1 MKLFRTLFGSAA
13 AAACLL
19 ASIWW
24 ARHATGVE
32 RPAAPLDPVAARY
45 RSMKAAAQ
53 RYSGQ
58 PLEGADGGASRTVD
72 PSVDPRPAL
81 AAEAPFPKALA
92 HERVY
97 EFGRMLIGEQKVHHF
112 RIENQGAGPLVIA
125 KGPTECKCTISN
137 LPTRSVPPGGSVD
150 VEVAWAPRESD
161 PTFEKSAI
169 IWTNDPELPE
179 IRFRVSGKVAQALV
193 VLPKAWH
200 AGLVAEDQEGKAVG
214 SVVSDLEAGFKILSV
229 ESPDP
234 NVKVTYKPMS
244 ASALDRLAM
253 LGGYEF
259 TVHVGNGIPLG
270 TFRRRLKILT
280 SLEPKA
286 LIEVELT
293 ATRPGPI
300 RILSAGTAHW
310 SAEKSLLNLGR
321 FRHEDGYRTEV
332 PAYIYHMP
340 GPFRLLGVKS
350 SDGFVK
356 VSVEANPDGDGDKNV
371 KSGERQGVRFVFEVP
386 PGSPPVNYFTQKPVH
401 VTLETNHPVLKTID
415 FDLQFVSL

>member
-1 MKLFRTLFGSAA
+1 MKLFRILLGSAVA
-13 AAACLL
+13 LASVS

-24 ARHATGVE
+24 ARYATGVE
-32 RPAAPLDPVAARY
+32 RPSPPLDPVTARY
-45 RSMKAAAQ
+45 RAMKAGAARQ
-53 RYSGQ
+53 SGQ
-58 PLEGADGGASRTVD
+58 AEATADAGARQSVD

-81 AAEAPFPKALA
+81 AAEAPFPKAVV
-92 HERVY
+92 HERIY
-97 EFGRMLIGEQKVHHF
+97 EFGRMGIGEQKVHRF
-112 RIENQGAGPLVIA
+112 RIENQGAGPLAIA

-137 LPTRSVPPGGSVD
+137 LPTRVVSPGGFAE
-150 VEVAWAPRESD
+150 VEVAWAPREAE

-179 IRFRVSGKVAQALV
+179 IRFRVAGKVARALAV
-193 VLPKAWH
+193 SPTAWH

-229 ESPDP
+229 EVADP
-234 NVKVTYKPMS
+234 NVKVSYKPMS
-244 ASALDRLAM
+244 ASALDRLGM

-259 TVHVGNGIPLG
+259 TARVGNGIPLG
-270 TFRRRLKILT
+270 TFRTRLKILT
-280 SLEPKA
+280 SLEPKTPLA
-286 LIEVELT
+286 VELT

-310 SAEKSLLNLGR
+310 SPEKSLLNLGR

-340 GPFRLLGVKS
+340 GPFRVLGVKS

-356 VSVEANPDGDGDKNV
+356 VSVEPNPASDSDS